1 MTIETK
7 YNIGDEVW
15 AIIEDRAQCLRIDG
29 VAINTLDETFDKSGK
44 LVSYRLRI
52 KYYFEDGIW
61 VNDLDCFPTKEEL
74 INSL

>member
-7 YNIGDEVW
+7 YSPGDKVW
-15 AIIEDRAQCLRIDG
+15 VIVENSAQCLRIEG
-29 VAINTLDETFDKSGK
+29 VSITTLDETFDERGK

-52 KYYFEDGIW
+52 KYYLGDGEW
-61 VNDLDCFPTKEEL
+61 VNDVNCFSTKEEL